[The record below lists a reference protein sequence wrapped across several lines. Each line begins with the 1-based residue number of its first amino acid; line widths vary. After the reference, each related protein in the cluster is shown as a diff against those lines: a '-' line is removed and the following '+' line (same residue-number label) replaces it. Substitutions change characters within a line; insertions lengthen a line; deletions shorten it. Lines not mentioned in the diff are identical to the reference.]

1 MMSSKKLV
9 GGRQPRASFQLSTQP
24 GRRRPAV
31 PRPVPYPP
39 AVPCFLRTYI
49 APFWLAQDHQNGA
62 DIDRHNGLGRNRRG
76 RSSWLANATSLSPCV
91 GYAVFFD
98 YRRRSQADFRRTLR
112 RNERRQARAEKEE
125 AEESTRRQRNAIKAR
140 VDEAKEEGFPAGV
153 EEREAYFNEQVMS
166 GEMLS
171 SDRMDWSPFPSRNGA
186 VMLMPSTATK
196 SVESALA
203 FYKGLK
209 VYPAPGDLIKI
220 YDSTVPKPILD
231 ILAEMIAYDSTLDI
245 RTRSPGINLGDI
257 PNVGLD

>member
-1 MMSSKKLV
+1 MVQTSTVVTASVATAAAAVVGMLRPSSSFPFPTFIARHFQSSNLL
-9 GGRQPRASFQLSTQP
+9 PRRSWN
-24 GRRRPAV
+24 
-31 PRPVPYPP
+31 
-39 AVPCFLRTYI
+39 YI
-49 APFWLAQDHQNGA
+49 AHVTE
-62 DIDRHNGLGRNRRG
+62 
-76 RSSWLANATSLSPCV
+76 ANTATAAYV
-91 GYAVFFD
+91 AWFD
-98 YRRRSQADFRRTLR
+98 YRRRSQADFRRNLR

-125 AEESTRRQRNAIKAR
+125 AEASTRRQRDAIKLK

-171 SDRMDWSPFPSRNGA
+171 SDPSKA
-186 VMLMPSTATK
+186 
-196 SVESALA
+196 VESALA

-231 ILAEMIAYDSTLDI
+231 ILAEMIAYDSSLDI
-245 RTRSPGINLGDI
+245 RARPAAGGINLGDI